1 MTSLNAKGSISQAPA
16 YGSVCYFRGALL
28 CTNTLKMGLA
38 HGSIYIFKKFR
49 HIWMQKKRIKI
60 FLESLKDSAKL
71 KCHNRGSNYLENNF
85 K

>member
-1 MTSLNAKGSISQAPA
+1 MAAFT
-16 YGSVCYFRGALL
+16 Y
-28 CTNTLKMGLA
+28 LKSSGTF
-38 HGSIYIFKKFR
+38 GCKNKTIEN
-49 HIWMQKKRIKI
+49 